1 MYPERRRQILT
12 FSLTAQ
18 QKGRGGRAGFTLLE
32 LIIVMLLISL
42 MLGMST
48 VFFAN
53 MLPSSRFN
61 ATVRDMASTI
71 RHSRNLSQING
82 RKETFIVDLDLKK
95 YGIEGRGEKIIPS
108 DINLKV
114 VDPLYGETRNGR
126 HRFVFNVV
134 GGLEGGTVVLWNKKK
149 TAAISIDPVA
159 GAVVIK

>member
-1 MYPERRRQILT
+1 MVR
-12 FSLTAQ
+12 SLQ
-18 QKGRGGRAGFTLLE
+18 NRAGFTLLE

-42 MLGMST
+42 MLGLSA

-53 MLPSSRFN
+53 MLPSSKFN

-82 RKETFIVDLDLKK
+82 KKETVTIDLDLKK
-95 YGIEGRGEKIIPS
+95 YGIEGLGEKSIPPEMN
-108 DINLKV
+108 IKV
-114 VDPLYGETRNGR
+114 LDPLYGEIRNGK

-134 GGLEGGTVVLWNKKK
+134 GGFEGGSVILWNKKR
-149 TAAISIDPVA
+149 TATINVDPVV